1 MFCVRHDNSIR
12 DIQLTLDATVP

>member
-12 DIQLTLDATVP
+12 DILLTLDATVP